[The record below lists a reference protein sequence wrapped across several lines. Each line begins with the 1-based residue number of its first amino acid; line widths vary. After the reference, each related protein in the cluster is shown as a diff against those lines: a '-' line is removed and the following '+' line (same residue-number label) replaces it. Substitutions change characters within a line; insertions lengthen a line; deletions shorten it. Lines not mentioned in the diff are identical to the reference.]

1 MSACFRSTPRWLRI
15 ILGCGL
21 LAVLCQ
27 GALASASAFAYQT
40 GNEPTATPAEIAE
53 GTGGDGAATVIT
65 NEGINFLSLL
75 TQGGWFMIPLLLL
88 SLLVIAIG
96 LERAISLRRGK
107 VFPHRFIRQLS
118 NLSRSPGGLEPRAA
132 YEICQRFPSAASQV
146 LKAALVKVGRPQL
159 ELEHAVSEASQRQA
173 TRMAQLVSWLGLAA
187 AIAPLIGLLGTVWGI
202 TQAFYDT
209 TQLVAGQNRAE
220 ALAEGI
226 YTALVTTLFGLVIAI
241 PAAILTHYFEN
252 RIVSLMNDIE
262 EMVFNLMPQLERYE
276 GKIRFSEARSADGT
290 GESSAGLDGR
300 PPAEDA
306 DFSEAER
313 STTRPPQT
321 RVPR

>member
-1 MSACFRSTPRWLRI
+1 MNACFRSMPRCLRI
-15 ILGCGL
+15 FLLGSL
-21 LAVLCQ
+21 FVLIIHTDYL
-27 GALASASAFAYQT
+27 GAFPLTVSQDSGPTEATQEASDVS
-40 GNEPTATPAEIAE
+40 
-53 GTGGDGAATVIT
+53 DATVIT

-75 TQGGWFMIPLLLL
+75 TRGGWFMVPLLVL
-88 SLLVIAIG
+88 SLLVVAIG

-132 YEICQRFPSAASQV
+132 YEICQRFPSAAADV

-159 ELEHAVSEASQRQA
+159 ELEHAVAEASQRQA
-173 TRMAQLVSWLGLAA
+173 TRMAHLVSWLGLAA

-241 PAAILTHYFEN
+241 PAAILAHYFEN

-276 GKIRFSEARSADGT
+276 GKIRFSEVRPTTATNDPSTLPDGLQQTAEAGHHAAD
-290 GESSAGLDGR
+290 SVAASQ
-300 PPAEDA
+300 PA
-306 DFSEAER
+306 S
-313 STTRPPQT
+313 